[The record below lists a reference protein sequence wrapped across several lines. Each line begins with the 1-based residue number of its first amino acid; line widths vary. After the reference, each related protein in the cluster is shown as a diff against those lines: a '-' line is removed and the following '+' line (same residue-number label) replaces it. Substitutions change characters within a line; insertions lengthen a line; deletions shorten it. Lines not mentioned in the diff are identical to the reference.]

1 MEKDEEWDFKDKMNP
16 EYGRERNNSNDEEND
31 EEKNIEGDEE
41 NEEQPEQIVLEPLES
56 RYGAPGSS
64 SDGINYDEDGDEG
77 GEEEGEEVEREG
89 DDNENLYFEA
99 AQETDRNDMEG

>member
-1 MEKDEEWDFKDKMNP
+1 MKDEEWDFKDEMNP
-16 EYGRERNNSNDEEND
+16 EYRREQNDSNDEEND
-31 EEKNIEGDEE
+31 EEKNIEGDDE

-64 SDGINYDEDGDEG
+64 SDGINYDEDGDDG
-77 GEEEGEEVEREG
+77 GEDEEEDREG

-99 AQETDRNDMEG
+99 AQVTDRNDMEG